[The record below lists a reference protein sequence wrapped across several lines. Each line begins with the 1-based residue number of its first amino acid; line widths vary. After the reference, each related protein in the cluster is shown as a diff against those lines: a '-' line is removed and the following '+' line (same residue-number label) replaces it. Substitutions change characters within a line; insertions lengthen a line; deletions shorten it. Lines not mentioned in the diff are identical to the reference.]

1 MMTFSQLC
9 LIFILSFILGAQSQ
23 ETPAPTTGSQNLT
36 PGSPTVTPGSPTVT
50 PGSPAVTAAVT
61 LNGTDPDGATWW
73 PDNVTDPTTII
84 TETFITNLSTIAATP
99 NDTGSP
105 TPAAPSGSNCTLT
118 CGANE
123 TCSNDDGP
131 KCVCV
136 EGYTRANESSPCE
149 VKTCDNIDCGSQ
161 GTCIGNNTVFYNCDC
176 NLNFSFKEGD
186 ICIDKT
192 CENSDSCSNP
202 EDDCEDHYLGFMCFC
217 GKDRIPVNE
226 ETDCVA
232 KTCNNSCKDATEH
245 CSDDNGYNCTCVE
258 GYSRQGDDW
267 PCLKMT
273 TPKSESLG
281 TTENPA
287 TELTMTTDNSLE
299 TPEMTT
305 EPSGVTKSTKSPKS
319 AKPQETSRPTEPT
332 KTGESTK
339 SPSTPDRKDVAGG
352 HNYTG
357 ALVGLFIFLV
367 VTCFVFVAVYVVRRR
382 KLRNNYGR
390 LDEDTEGDSGWS
402 AFSKNPI
409 YRGDRDYQ
417 LL

>member
-1 MMTFSQLC
+1 MTFSQLC

-23 ETPAPTTGSQNLT
+23 ETPAPTTGSQNLTPGSLTVT

-131 KCVCV
+131 RCVCV

-149 VKTCDNIDCGSQ
+149 ALSCTLQCGANETCADNGGSPI
-161 GTCIGNNTVFYNCDC
+161 CVCV
-176 NLNFSFKEGD
+176 EGY
-186 ICIDKT
+186 T
-192 CENSDSCSNP
+192 RVGESCE
-202 EDDCEDHYLGFMCFC
+202 
-217 GKDRIPVNE
+217 
-226 ETDCVA
+226 A